1 MGAARCLYLLQG
13 PHPSEERPLLYVGE
27 ADDVRGRLDQQ
38 AKSKDFWTLA
48 VAFTSKDDT
57 LNKAHVRYLESRL
70 LTLATQVGR
79 VVLDNGTAPTVP
91 PLSEADV
98 AEADGFLAEL
108 LVVAPLAGVT
118 AFEALAAP
126 SPSHPSLRCTGAGG
140 ASARGRETPEGFVV
154 EEGSRVRLDTVASV
168 AKLPVMALRQRL
180 VASGVLLLDGGT
192 YVFSRD
198 HVFGSPSTAAA
209 VVLGRT
215 ANGRV
220 EWKTAEGRTL
230 KELQEEALPSG

>member
-1 MGAARCLYLLQG
+1 MG
-13 PHPSEERPLLYVGE
+13 
-27 ADDVRGRLDQQ
+27 GRLDQH

-48 VAFTSKDDT
+48 VAFTSKDDP

-126 SPSHPSLRCTGAGG
+126 SPSHPSLLHGAGG
-140 ASARGRETPEGFVV
+140 ASACGRETPEGFVV

-168 AKLPVMALRQRL
+168 AKLRL
-180 VASGVLLLDGGT
+180 AVHRRRRGPRPDRERPGGVEGP
-192 YVFSRD
+192 R
-198 HVFGSPSTAAA
+198 P
-209 VVLGRT
+209 GR
-215 ANGRV
+215 
-220 EWKTAEGRTL
+220 
-230 KELQEEALPSG
+230 